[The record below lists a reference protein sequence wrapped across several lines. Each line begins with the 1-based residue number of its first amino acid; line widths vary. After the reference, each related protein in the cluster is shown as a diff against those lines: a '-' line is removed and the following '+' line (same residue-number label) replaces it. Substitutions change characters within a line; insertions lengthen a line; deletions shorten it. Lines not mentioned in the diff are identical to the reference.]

1 MEKTR
6 ASKLPKKHP
15 RCLADGNELLRFN
28 GTTICCS
35 LGIHGSSNLCTS
47 DKCSICHILRHGFSR
62 KKEMKGGVGVFTT
75 STSGRALESI
85 QVIEDQPSIRKALL
99 ICRVIAGR
107 VHKPVDNLQNLA
119 GQSAFDSVAGKF
131 GPQASIEELYLLDAR
146 ALLPCFALIY
156 YIWGNS
162 SIEIV
167 EQPNYCKRAEAN
179 IFGKASTP
187 A

>member
-15 RCLADGNELLRFN
+15 RCLADGNELLR
-28 GTTICCS
+28 
-35 LGIHGSSNLCTS
+35 
-47 DKCSICHILRHGFSR
+47 ICHILRHGFSR
-62 KKEMKGGVGVFTT
+62 KKEMKGRVGVFTT

-119 GQSAFDSVAGKF
+119 GQYAFDSVAGKF

-146 ALLPCFALIY
+146 ALLPCFAVI
-156 YIWGNS
+156 
-162 SIEIV
+162 
-167 EQPNYCKRAEAN
+167 CKR
-179 IFGKASTP
+179 
-187 A
+187 

>member
-15 RCLADGNELLRFN
+15 FY

-35 LGIHGSSNLCTS
+35 LGIHGSANLCTS
-47 DKCSICHILRHGFSR
+47 DKCSICHILGHGFSR
-62 KKEMKGGVGVFTT
+62 KKEMNGGVGVFTT

-99 ICRVIAGR
+99 ICRVIAVR

-119 GQSAFDSVAGKF
+119 GQSAFHSVAGKF
-131 GPQASIEELYLLDAR
+131 GPQESIEELYLLNAR
-146 ALLPCFALIY
+146 ALLPCFV
-156 YIWGNS
+156 IWGNS

-167 EQPNYCKRAEAN
+167 EHPNYCSAEAN

-187 A
+187 ASRP